1 MRTIQRPSASV
12 AVSRLRRDM
21 VVVGMQMEQRKVD
34 ARGDI
39 SAGMRMQALAVMGV
53 VTVVV
58 W

>member
-1 MRTIQRPSASV
+1 M

-53 VTVVV
+53 VTVAV